1 METLISSLSTQHTY
15 PIVHASDIS
24 AARRAGQKLALELG
38 FDETRAGQLALIV
51 TEAGTNLLKHA
62 GEGMLY
68 LNVAQSEGVPGVD
81 VLAVDSG
88 PGIADLDA
96 CLRDGM
102 STAGTAGTGL
112 GALRRL
118 SDEFD
123 VYSLPGHGAL
133 FFMRLWRDEAAP
145 GLCRIDV
152 GALTVPLA
160 GEDACGDGWGVACD
174 PAGATLLAVD
184 GLGHGPLAAL
194 AAQGALGELRR
205 LPGAEPGALVDA
217 AHEAL
222 RGTRG
227 AALAAARI
235 DFENDVIRFAGVGN
249 IGAYVID
256 GESRRA
262 LVSHNGIVGHNMR
275 KVQEFSLPCPP
286 GATCILHS
294 DGIQT
299 QWDLGRY
306 PGLMACSPALVAAML
321 MRDFIRRR
329 DDAMVLVVR
338 RKAGRAGVQP

>member
-1 METLISSLSTQHTY
+1 METLISSLSTQHAY

-38 FDETRAGQLALIV
+38 FNETRAGQLALIV

-102 STAGTAGTGL
+102 STTGTAGTGL

-123 VYSLPGHGAL
+123 AWSAPGNGAL
-133 FFMRLWRDEAAP
+133 FFMRLWRGESGPD
-145 GLCRIDV
+145 LCQVDI

-160 GEDACGDGWGVACD
+160 GEDECGDAWGVACNGS
-174 PAGATLLAVD
+174 GATLIAVD
-184 GLGHGPLAAL
+184 GLGHGPAAAL
-194 AAQGALGELRR
+194 ASVAAVRELQR
-205 LPGAEPGALVDA
+205 LPQSEPGVLVDA
-217 AHEAL
+217 AHQAL
-222 RGTRG
+222 RSTRG

-235 DFENDVIRFAGVGN
+235 DFENDVVRFAGIGN

-256 GESRRA
+256 GDTRRA

-275 KVQEFSLPCPP
+275 KVQEFSVPCPP
-286 GATCILHS
+286 GALCILHS

-299 QWDLGRY
+299 QWDLDKY
-306 PGLMACSPALVAAML
+306 PGLVARSPALVAAML

-338 RKAGRAGVQP
+338 RRARRA

>member
-1 METLISSLSTQHTY
+1 METLISSLSTQHAF

-38 FDETRAGQLALIV
+38 FNETRAGQLALIV

-62 GEGMLY
+62 GEGVLY
-68 LNVAQSEGVPGVD
+68 LNVAQSEGVPGID
-81 VLAVDSG
+81 VLAVDNG
-88 PGIADLDA
+88 PGIADVEA

-102 STAGTAGTGL
+102 STAGTSGTGL

-123 VYSLPGHGAL
+123 VWSLPGNGTL

-145 GLCRIDV
+145 GLCQVEV

-160 GEDACGDGWGVACD
+160 GEDECGDGWGVACD
-174 PAGATLLAVD
+174 PGGATLLAVD
-184 GLGHGPLAAL
+184 GLGHGPLAAA
-194 AAQGALGELRR
+194 AAQAALYELQRF
-205 LPGAEPGALVDA
+205 PSAEPTALVNA
-217 AHEAL
+217 AHDAL

-235 DFENDVIRFAGVGN
+235 DFENDVVRLAGIGN

-256 GESRRA
+256 GDSRRA

-275 KVQEFSLPCPP
+275 KVQEFSAPCPP
-286 GATCILHS
+286 GALCILHS

-299 QWDLGRY
+299 QWDLDRY
-306 PGLMACSPALVAAML
+306 PGLMARSPALVAAMM

-338 RKAGRAGVQP
+338 RGARRA